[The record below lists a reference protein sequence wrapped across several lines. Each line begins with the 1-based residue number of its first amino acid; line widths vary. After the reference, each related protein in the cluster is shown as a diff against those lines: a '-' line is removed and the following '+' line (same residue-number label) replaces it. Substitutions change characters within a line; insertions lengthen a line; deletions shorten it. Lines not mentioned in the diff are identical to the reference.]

1 MDTNTDVIIGYMKK
15 ITVSLE
21 AGTSPDSMDLC
32 KHPFS
37 FQFIYGVGSEG
48 VCLFEKA
55 LFEKR
60 SGEEILLRIDPHQ
73 TGEVFGHLKQPL
85 IHFLP
90 MAKSF
95 YLKSTITAIEE
106 ADNQEIVR
114 ALAKGAGSND
124 CGCGCGGN
132 CGC

>member
-1 MDTNTDVIIGYMKK
+1 MDTNTDVIDYMKK

-21 AGTSPDSMDLC
+21 AGSSPDSMDLC

-60 SGEEILLRIDPHQ
+60 SGEEILLQVDPHQ
-73 TGEVFGHLKQPL
+73 AGELFGHLKQSL
-85 IHFLP
+85 ITFLP

-95 YLKSTITAIEE
+95 YLKAKITAIEP

-114 ALAKGAGSND
+114 AIAKGTGSSD